1 MDIKVGDSIR
11 WEGNYFTGYNEDRT
25 KKYQFKSGIS
35 KVVTLGHEYDENGF
49 ILENGKILFEK
60 EENKAWKKVIIEKCV
75 SCGKETPYT
84 TETPID
90 LRSHYVEG
98 GGQLC
103 EHCHTEIYG

>member
-1 MDIKVGDSIR
+1 MYKNKGDKIILLNRIVDFSVF
-11 WEGNYFTGYNEDRT
+11 NN
-25 KKYQFKSGIS
+25 GI
-35 KVVTLGHEYDENGF
+35 E
-49 ILENGKILFEK
+49 FEK
-60 EENKAWKKVIIEKCV
+60 EENKARKKVIIEKCV